1 MDLAAVINAPWLE
14 WLWPLGVAAFVWW
27 FSTGVVL
34 LLDGLPRKTFGRSM
48 GAASLIG
55 VAALICLS
63 RTSQH
68 ATVAG
73 AYAAFLCALLVWAW
87 IELSFLTGWITGPNK
102 QRAVPG
108 SVGWDRF
115 TQATASVLWHEV
127 SIAVLALI
135 VIGLTWNEPNPV
147 GGWTFL
153 VLWVMRTSA
162 KLNLFLGVRNL
173 SEDFLPPH
181 LAYLGSHFR
190 RRRMNLLFPVVVT
203 AATVVTAL
211 IMHAALQEGVSSH
224 QVVGLMLMAALL
236 GLAILEHWFMV
247 LPVPT
252 SWLWR
257 WAIRRPTAGSTEGSA
272 AASVDSAS
280 PTLRSLPA
288 LMRSATT
295 DSTGTTP

>member
-1 MDLAAVINAPWLE
+1 VPHTLDMTPTLWLE
-14 WLWPLGVAAFVWW
+14 LLWPLGVAVFVWW
-27 FSTGVVL
+27 FSTGIVL

-55 VAALICLS
+55 VAALVCLS

-87 IELSFLTGWITGPNK
+87 VELSFLTGWITGPNK
-102 QRAVPG
+102 QASRTG
-108 SVGWDRF
+108 SGAWSRF
-115 TQATASVLWHEV
+115 TQAVSAIAWHEAV
-127 SIAVLALI
+127 IAALGVI

-173 SEDFLPPH
+173 SKEFLPPH

-190 RRRMNLLFPVVVT
+190 QRRMNLLFPLVVT
-203 AATVVTAL
+203 AATVVAAL
-211 IMHAALQEGVSSH
+211 VMQAALQADVPAHRMVS
-224 QVVGLMLMAALL
+224 LMLVAALL
-236 GLAILEHWFMV
+236 ALAILEHWFMV
-247 LPVPT
+247 LPIPS

-257 WAIRRPTAGSTEGSA
+257 WAMRHPKSVTEPASTVHGT
-272 AASVDSAS
+272 AS
-280 PTLRSLPA
+280 PNHPSLTTLARATSSDTPGIRS
-288 LMRSATT
+288 
-295 DSTGTTP
+295 